1 MNFVH
6 RESRGE
12 SPVVSDTH
20 FTNAI
25 LRHVKDLA
33 ATFGNEC
40 VFYLIEDRKASVR
53 IGRASTR
60 EYSPLI
66 LHLDYQVSSV
76 DSGPVPRLEASH
88 LKPT

>member
-1 MNFVH
+1 MF
-6 RESRGE
+6 SL
-12 SPVVSDTH
+12 DTH

-33 ATFGNEC
+33 GTFGNEC

-53 IGRASTR
+53 IGRAVTR

-66 LHLDYQVSSV
+66 LHLDYQTSSI
-76 DSGPVPRLEASH
+76 DSGPIPHIETSH
-88 LKPT
+88 FKPV